1 MKRNL
6 LSLAL
11 VLVMALSLM
20 TVTAFATD
28 DDVLE
33 QGDPP
38 ATDVVLDQE
47 NDAAPPVVV
56 DQEEPQEDPPAECTG
71 AADCPAEAHNPGCLA
86 LILSRC
92 TGDENCPNP
101 KNDVNAHKPGCLLI
115 TKSEEEPETP
125 QEPVNN
131 AQPVIRKAPANNVPE
146 DPEEEIVPNAI
157 LQHKHTLVKHEEE
170 AATCGKE
177 GKRQYW
183 SCTDCDILLTRED
196 ADATAGV
203 SEADLVLKK
212 LTNHNWSKN
221 DGYCTVCNEKCEHT
235 GDTNKND
242 ATCSICGAV
251 NATRNDCGHYVV
263 REEITNRPANCGQ
276 VGYEITG
283 GGSAW
288 YCPLCPNG
296 GRYYNSPTGSTAVT
310 VKVTAAT
317 GEHTKDGSFIKTSSA
332 GHTYK
337 CKDCG
342 NEFLEG
348 HTFGDDNICDICNY
362 DRTSSPSPS
371 PSNYI
376 SISSAHLNSYS
387 ISLTWTSD
395 LPDGTVFDIY
405 VDSDVHRTVSLYRT
419 SGGYFSYTVEYG
431 SYLGDPYYDVSVR
444 AGSVYSG
451 TTRLRNG
458 DYDWDHDY
466 WYDHYYPDGYYPNST
481 PSTNSYGIPYAS
493 QVNGRYSASEA
504 IRILRGK
511 NQYNLQNDLMSSS
524 SALDSF
530 ERLER
535 AVKDANN
542 VYVTVS
548 TDRSG
553 VPSALRTGSGVQ
565 ITGAAFNAS
574 STNSTVR
581 LTVDRPSVNRYAG
594 RGYQF
599 SMSLSGVGGDAS
611 LDVPVVVSMPL
622 PSDISANYVKVLH
635 YHNSNVPTV
644 ITPKVSGG
652 RISFPLTGFSD
663 FVITDDGVPNYTYIA
678 DGYGG
683 YYVPVPSAPRRSLV
697 DEHLS
702 VILPLVASTPVSG
715 YVYDDVSGTY
725 WAATQIAWARDG
737 GLMTGYYDGTFRP
750 WAGTT
755 RQELWMVLARLSGA
769 NPADMAAARQWA
781 MNVGIT
787 DGTNPYSPLS
797 KQQMISMLYRYAS
810 YRRMDLTAPSNL
822 SYYRDGA
829 SVSAYARTA
838 MNWATNKAIITGDSN
853 GYLHP
858 QDVATRADF
867 AVYLYRFL
875 Q

>member
-20 TVTAFATD
+20 TVTAFAADSEDLDSSGENQEITF
-28 DDVLE
+28 V
-33 QGDPP
+33 DPETCQHVFVDGICTLCKMSEP
-38 ATDVVLDQE
+38 APASSEPVTSALPE
-47 NDAAPPVVV
+47 TAPAPSEPVVT
-56 DQEEPQEDPPAECTG
+56 A
-71 AADCPAEAHNPGCLA
+71 
-86 LILSRC
+86 
-92 TGDENCPNP
+92 
-101 KNDVNAHKPGCLLI
+101 
-115 TKSEEEPETP
+115 PET
-125 QEPVNN
+125 
-131 AQPVIRKAPANNVPE
+131 AAPANDGLTSDENAGVKEVP
-146 DPEEEIVPNAI
+146 
-157 LQHKHTLVKHEEE
+157 
-170 AATCGKE
+170 AADTKCPHSNKEMISRVEPTCGTAGTMQHWK
-177 GKRQYW
+177 
-183 SCTDCDILLTRED
+183 CNDCGALLLT
-196 ADATAGV
+196 ATSTDGV
-203 SEADLVLKK
+203 SADDLVLGP
-212 LTNHNWSKN
+212 TNRHDWSAK
-221 DGYCTVCNEKCEHT
+221 DGSCTVCHT
-235 GDTNKND
+235 ECHHEGDTNKND
-242 ATCSICGAV
+242 ATCSVCGATI
-251 NATRNDCGHYVV
+251 ATQLGCGHFTE
-263 REEITNRPANCGQ
+263 RTKIENRPANCGQ
-276 VGYEITG
+276 VGYEIAG
-283 GGSAW
+283 GGPAW
-288 YCPLCPNG
+288 LCSQCN
-296 GRYYNSPTGSTAVT
+296 RYYDSPTSATAVT

-317 GEHTKDGSFIKTSSA
+317 GEHTKDGPVIKTSSA

-337 CKDCG
+337 CKVCEK
-342 NEFLEG
+342 EFVEA
-348 HTFGDDNICDICNY
+348 HTFGDDNICDVCNY
-362 DRTSSPSPS
+362 DRTSSPSPSPS

-376 SISSAHLNSYS
+376 SISSAYLNSYS

-405 VDSDVHRTVSLYRT
+405 VDNNVHRTVSLSRT
-419 SGGYFSYTVEYG
+419 SGGYFSYTVEFN
-431 SYLGDPYYDVSVR
+431 SYLGDRYYDVSVR

-451 TTRLRNG
+451 STRLRNG
-458 DYDWDHDY
+458 DYDWDYDY
-466 WYDHYYPDGYYPNST
+466 WYDHYYPNHYYPNST

-493 QVNGRYSASEA
+493 QVGGRYSAAEA

-511 NQYNLQNDLMSSS
+511 NQYNLQNDLMTSS
-524 SALDSF
+524 SALDSY
-530 ERLER
+530 ERLES
-535 AVKDANN
+535 AVKRANN
-542 VYVTVS
+542 VSVTVS
-548 TDRSG
+548 SSG
-553 VPSALRTGSGVQ
+553 SNVPSPIRGKVS

-581 LTVDRPSVNRYAG
+581 LSVDRPSVNRYAG

-599 SMSLSGVGGDAS
+599 SMSLSGVGGDSS

-622 PSDISANYVKVLH
+622 PSDISPNYVKVLH

-652 RISFPLTGFSD
+652 RISFPLMGFSD

-781 MNVGIT
+781 MNIGIT

-797 KQQMISMLYRYAS
+797 RQQMISMLYRYAS

-822 SYYRDGA
+822 GYYRDGA

-858 QDVATRADF
+858 QDIATRADF